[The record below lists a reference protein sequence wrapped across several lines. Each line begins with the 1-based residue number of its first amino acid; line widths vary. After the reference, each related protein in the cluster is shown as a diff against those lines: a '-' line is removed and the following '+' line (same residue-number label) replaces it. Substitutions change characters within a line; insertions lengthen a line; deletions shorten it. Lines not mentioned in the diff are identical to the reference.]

1 MKHQVTITSNGT
13 GTGSIHVD
21 GHDIGGGVREVDF
34 HGAVGEA
41 DTVNLELVVFD
52 GTRIDSDEAE
62 VIIPDETRKALV
74 DLGWTPPE
82 GVDG

>member
-13 GTGSIHVD
+13 GTGNSSIHLD
-21 GHDIGGGVREVDF
+21 GRDISKGVREVDF

-41 DTVNLELVVFD
+41 DTVNLELIVFD

-62 VIIPDETRKALV
+62 VIIPDETRKALEA
-74 DLGWTPPE
+74 LGWTPPE
-82 GVDG
+82 EG